1 MSARISWLDVKL
13 GVRMLARHPALT
25 LVGGLGLA
33 VGVAISAAFFSVTAA
48 LVYPE
53 LPLEEGDRVV
63 ALENR
68 DLAVNDEER
77 RSLHDFVA
85 WREELRS
92 VRDLGAFRFVD
103 RNLVVD
109 GGPPVPVQVA
119 EMTAAGF
126 RVARVPP
133 LLGRHLVEE
142 DEREGAPPVVV
153 IGHDVWEGRFAGD
166 PAVVGR
172 DVRLGGALHTVVG
185 VMPEGFGF
193 PMSQS
198 WWTPLRADPP
208 GHGRRE
214 GPEIFVFGRL
224 APGATLAEAQAEL
237 ATIGR
242 RAAAAFPETHAQ
254 LRPVVLPYTRSL
266 TDMQGGVSLW
276 ELARMQLLTSLLLV
290 VVALNVAVLVYARVA
305 MRETEIAVRSA
316 LGASRRRIVAQLF
329 VEALVLSAGAAAA
342 GFALAQYAVRV
353 GLRLFYVSE
362 LEAARAPFWL
372 DYGLRPSAVLFT
384 VGLAVLA
391 AVIVGVLPALQ
402 VTGRLRSRLSDPG
415 GGTGPRLGR
424 TWTALI
430 VAQVA
435 VSVAVLPATVS
446 LGWSAILSAATRPVF
461 PAEEFLTTRLERD
474 QEPLPAGAG
483 AVPGEGSDRSG
494 DRLAELMRRLEAE
507 PAVAGVTYRA
517 HLPGRG
523 GKVQVDGVPAPA
535 ESPSGHDVGST
546 GVHPGYFD
554 VFGARLLT
562 GRGFEPR
569 DLGEEATALIVS
581 EAFVRQVLGGGG
593 ALGRRVRHVVPEEAT
608 GAGEGEAVRWYEVVG
623 VVEDLEANP
632 ADPERVTP
640 RVYYPVAPARV
651 QAVTLAVRLRGA
663 APADFASR
671 LREVAAAVDPS
682 LRLGAVASM
691 AEGDVVDRISSRGVG
706 VAVVLV
712 LLSVFLLSAA
722 GIYALMSFAVT
733 QRRREIGIRT
743 ALGAH
748 PRQVLRSVFARA
760 AGQLALGLAAGV
772 GAATLL
778 EGLTGGG
785 LMSGRGAVILPALAV
800 VMTAVGLLAA
810 LGPAR
815 RGLRI
820 QPTEALRADA

>member
-1 MSARISWLDVKL
+1 MNTRISWLDAKL
-13 GVRMLARHPALT
+13 GVRMLVKHPGLT

-53 LPLEEGDRVV
+53 LPLEEGDRIV

-68 DLAVNDEER
+68 DVAVNDEER

-85 WREELRS
+85 WRGELRS

-103 RNLVVD
+103 RNLVT
-109 GGPPVPVQVA
+109 GEGPPEPVQVA

-133 LLGRHLVEE
+133 LLGRWLVEE
-142 DEREGAPPVVV
+142 DERKGAPPVVV
-153 IGHDVWEGRFAGD
+153 IGHDVWRSRFAGD
-166 PAVVGR
+166 PGVVGR
-172 DVRLGGALHTVVG
+172 DVRLGSEVHTVVG
-185 VMPEGFGF
+185 VMPEGFAF

-198 WWTPLRADPP
+198 WWTPLRADPS

-224 APGATLAEAQAEL
+224 APGATLREAQAEL

-242 RAAAAFPETHAQ
+242 RAAAAFPETHAK
-254 LRPVVLPYTRSL
+254 LRPVVLPYTHSL
-266 TDMQGGVSLW
+266 TDMQGGVPFW

-290 VVALNVAVLVYARVA
+290 VVALNVAVLVYARTA
-305 MRETEIAVRSA
+305 MRQTEIAVRSA

-329 VEALVLSAGAAAA
+329 VEALVLSLGAAAA
-342 GFALAQYAVRV
+342 GFALAQYGVRV

-372 DYGLRPSAVLFT
+372 DYGLRPAAVLFT
-384 VGLAVLA
+384 LGLAVLA

-402 VTGRLRSRLSDPG
+402 VTGRLRSRLSEL
-415 GGTGPRLGR
+415 GGTGVRLGR

-435 VSVAVLPATVS
+435 ISVAVLPATVS
-446 LGWSAILSAATRPVF
+446 LGWFAIRAAATRPTF
-461 PAEEFLTTRLERD
+461 PAERFLTVRVERD
-474 QEPLPAGAG
+474 REPVPAGAAAPDVG
-483 AVPGEGSDRSG
+483 TARSG

-507 PAVAGVTYRA
+507 PDVAGVTYRA

-523 GKVQVDGVPAPA
+523 GTVRVDGVPAPA
-535 ESPSGHDVGST
+535 ESPSGHDVAST
-546 GVHPGYFD
+546 GVHAGYFD
-554 VFGARLLT
+554 VFGARLLA
-562 GRGFEPR
+562 GRRFEPA
-569 DLGEEATALIVS
+569 DLGGEATAVVVS
-581 EAFVRQVLGGGG
+581 EAFVRRVMSGRDP
-593 ALGRRVRHVVPEEAT
+593 LGRRVRHVVPAG
-608 GAGEGEAVRWYEVVG
+608 GAASGEAEIGRWYEIVG
-623 VVEDLEANP
+623 VVEDLQANP
-632 ADPERVTP
+632 ADPELVTP
-640 RVYYPVAPARV
+640 LLYYPVAPGRV
-651 QAVTLAVRLRGA
+651 QAVTLAVRLRGST
-663 APADFASR
+663 PADFATR
-671 LREVAAAVDPS
+671 LRGIAAAVDPS
-682 LRLGAVASM
+682 LRVGTVASM
-691 AEGDVVDRISSRGVG
+691 AGGDLVDRVSSRGVG
-706 VAVVLV
+706 AAVALV

-722 GIYALMSFAVT
+722 GVYALMSFAVT

-743 ALGAH
+743 ALGADAW
-748 PRQVLRSVFARA
+748 QVLRSVFARA

-772 GAATLL
+772 AAATLL
-778 EGLTGGG
+778 EALTGGG
-785 LMSGRGAVILPALAV
+785 LMRGRGAVILPALAA
-800 VMTAVGLLAA
+800 VMAVVGLLAA

-820 QPTEALRADA
+820 QPTEALRADG